1 MNYTIPNLLTFFKI
15 KCDGANLC
23 KILYT
28 KAKFRILQRFPPLY
42 FISKNF
48 KKGQNIRKRQM
59 VISAKTNS
67 TFLCKILKNKHKYG
81 ILQKNHTITNFLT
94 S

>member
-1 MNYTIPNLLTFFKI
+1 MNYTISNLLTFFKI

-23 KILYT
+23 KILDT

-48 KKGQNIRKRQM
+48 KKGQNIRECQL
-59 VISAKTNS
+59 VTNS
-67 TFLCKILKNKHKYG
+67 AFLCKILKNKHKSG
-81 ILQKNHTITNFLT
+81 ILQKITPLPICCHPNIT
-94 S
+94 